1 MRFLRKTLLSSILT
15 GLFTLAFAQKAE
27 VLDNQS
33 IIAKSNLSRRHGNS
47 SKLLVWTDNTYGNA
61 VSEHLRSNST
71 PETTS
76 ELVPTANDDAAST
89 LEDNSVT
96 IDILSND
103 DSGLLP
109 INPLS
114 VDFDQSTLGYQTSIT
129 TAEGTFT
136 ADLTGQVTFVPVANY
151 NGLATVKYTVSDIL
165 LATSNEAEIVVTV
178 TSVNDLPV
186 AADDATTTNEDVS
199 TTLNVVANDTDVEG
213 PVDASTVD
221 LDVSTGGI
229 QNSITVTGGTFSVDN
244 SGVVTYTPALNFNG
258 TASTDY
264 TVNDAD
270 GGTSND
276 ATIKITVNPI
286 NDAPVA
292 VNDATSTNEDNS
304 VTLNVVSNDT
314 DVEGNGTINVSTVDL
329 DVSTPGIQNTFSSS
343 GTFSVS
349 SVGVVTYVPA
359 ANFNGSV
366 SISYTVNDNAGATSN
381 AATISI
387 TVNPVNDLPQANDDA
402 TVTDENV
409 AVTLNVVTNDTDV
422 EGPVNAASVDLDTG
436 VSGIQNTK
444 TTGQGT
450 FTVNGSGVVT
460 YTPLTNFV
468 GTATLQYTV
477 NDNSGA
483 TSNSATIS
491 ITVNFVNQAPVAHD
505 DAATT
510 NEDVAVTIN
519 VTAND
524 ENDGLFDLSSVD
536 LDPATAGIQSTRST
550 ADGNYSVNTST
561 GIVTYTPALNFNS
574 STSITYTVKDNL
586 GLVSNVATITITVTP
601 VNDPPVAVNDA
612 TSTTEDTP
620 VSLNVTTNDS
630 DIDGSINV
638 GSVDLD
644 VTVSGIQTSK
654 SVTLGSFSVNT
665 VGLVT
670 FTPVANQSGT
680 ATLNYT
686 VNDNNGATSNSAT
699 ITITIAAVNDP
710 PVANNDATST
720 NEDNAV
726 AIKVVSN
733 DTDSDGSIDN
743 NTVDLDVST
752 AGIQNTITNADGVY
766 SVNSGGVVTY
776 TPALNTNGTKTL
788 SYTVNDNDGATSN
801 PATITI
807 TVIPVNDAPV
817 INSQTPSPLVTNE
830 EQAITIDLTNLN
842 VTDPDDTYPTD
853 FTLIVSAGAG
863 YSVSGNII
871 TPNANFTGTLSVGV
885 RVNDGSLSSNLFSL
899 QIRVDPIN
907 DPPVITGQSS
917 LSVNEDTPITLQ
929 LSNLTVTDPDNT
941 YPTGFSLSVSAGS
954 NYTVSGATVTP
965 SLNFNGTLSV
975 PVTVNDGTNNSN
987 TFNVQITVNPVND
1000 TPVIT
1005 GQIPISISEVQPV
1018 TISLSQLVVFDPDN
1032 TYPTDFTLF
1041 VLSGSNYSVSGDVVT
1056 PAANFSGTLLVKV
1069 FVNDGNASSAIYNLQ
1084 IQVNSVNDPPVIT
1097 GQQSLSVNEDTPIT
1111 IQFANLTVS
1120 DPDNTYPTGFT
1131 LMIQSGSNY
1140 TFSGTT
1146 VTPAA
1151 NFNGVLSVS
1160 VKVNDGLSDSAP
1172 FNLQITVNPVNDAPV
1187 ITAQQ
1192 PLSTNE
1198 DTPLT
1203 IQFAN
1208 LLVTDPDN
1216 TYPTGFTLVVS
1227 SGTNYTVSGTTI
1239 TPSSNFSGTLTVPVH
1254 VNDAGS
1260 ASSNTFNLSVTV
1272 NPVNDAPVITGQVAL
1287 STQED
1292 TPITIKLSDLTVTDP
1307 DDTYPSGFTLAV
1319 SSGSN
1324 YTFSGTTITP
1334 ATDFNGTLSVPVTV
1348 NDGSANSASFNLQI
1362 TITPVNTAPKIT
1374 GQVALSTA
1382 EDQAITIQFANLTV
1396 VDPDDSYPTGFT
1408 MTLSPGAN
1416 YTVSGTTV
1424 TPASN
1429 FNGTLKVP
1437 VIVNDGISNSNS
1449 FNLQITVTP
1458 VNDAPVITG
1467 QAVLSV
1473 NEDTNITIQF
1483 ANLTVTDPDDS
1494 YPSGFSITLSTGSN
1508 YTVSGNVVTPALNF
1522 NGVLSI
1528 PVKVNDGAASSNTF
1542 NLQITVNPVNDAPT
1556 SNGLPTITLQE
1567 DNLAAQTA
1575 SLLNGFVD
1583 VEDPVSAF
1591 TYSIVSNTN
1600 AGFFQTLSIDQTK
1613 GDLLFSLKP
1622 NVFGTAKITIKM
1634 TDTGGLSVQDVITIN
1649 VNAVNDPPSFDL
1661 IADVVIFENASTQ
1674 TINVTNISSGPLES
1688 QSLLLTATS
1697 GNTDLI
1703 PQPSVTYNGT
1713 GATATISFK
1722 PVASQTGT
1730 AVITVKLVD
1739 TGLAEFTQ
1747 TFTIQVNS
1755 INDAP
1760 TLDPI
1765 ANVTVQED
1773 AGQQAVALTGI
1784 TAGPSENQVLTITA
1798 SSNNAALFE
1807 VLNVTYTS
1815 PQATGTLNLKSKA
1828 DAFGTATVTVTVTDD
1843 GPSTPAPNKNSVSR
1857 SFTFTVQPVN
1867 DPPVAVDDAT
1877 TTNEDTPV
1885 TINVVANDTDVDG
1898 TVNAASVDLDITVA
1912 GIQNTKTT
1920 TAGTFSVNSS
1930 GVVTYTPLANFN
1942 GSASLDYFVN
1952 DNTGA
1957 TSNNATITITVAPV
1971 NDPPTLDVIGNV
1983 TMLEDAIQLN
1993 ISLTGITAGPGES
2006 QVLSLSMTST
2016 NSALFDILDIVYT
2029 SPQTTATLRI
2039 KPKANAFGVA
2049 TATVTVTDDGGNTTS
2064 RGFTITVQSVNDLPT
2079 FVKGTVVKDT
2089 AIVGDLY
2096 TYFIDL
2102 NDVDDNVLSVS
2113 ATSIPSWL
2121 TIVNVALT
2129 PEQKIACNCTFRSKL
2144 SGTPPLTAPSSVSIT
2159 ILGKDPTGP
2168 AQSQQLNL
2176 LIDKRPVVSP
2186 IALTVNEDNGL
2197 SFTSQ
2202 NFTTSFTDADANT
2215 LSEVMITTLPKHGT
2229 VSIGGVPIT
2238 VNTTISLASIPSL
2251 LYLPSSNYNGKDTL
2265 YWNGSDGIAY
2275 SKTPALI
2282 SLVINPVND
2291 PPVLE
2296 MATGKLLYQ
2305 IGIGQIQVISLDSI
2319 SITDVDN
2326 DSLQSAEI
2334 GIRNEDFDVRYD
2346 LLADLLEFDN
2356 TANIKHEIDV
2366 DQRVITLTGKAP
2378 IADYVKAITSIQ
2390 YKYDNSVKPKIG
2402 LKRVYVV
2409 LSDGI
2414 ALSDTK
2420 DRQIELIY
2428 TFEDID
2434 IVTGFTPN
2442 NDQVNDVWEVI
2453 KSERKEDLKDS
2464 KLFVYDKRGVM
2475 VYQSVGFEQSW
2486 DGRYKGEILPSDSY
2500 FFTIDIVDSK
2510 LPSLK
2515 KSYKGTV
2522 TILH

>member
-1 MRFLRKTLLSSILT
+1 MRFLRKTLLSSILI
-15 GLFTLAFAQKAE
+15 GLFIQASAQKAE

-33 IIAKSNLSRRHGNS
+33 IIAKSALGSSHRSS
-47 SKLLVWTDNTYGNA
+47 SKLLAWNHNTYENT
-61 VSEHLRSNST
+61 VSEHLRRNYTSKT
-71 PETTS
+71 RPE
-76 ELVPTANDDAAST
+76 LAPTANDDAVTT

-96 IDILSND
+96 FAILSND
-103 DSGLLP
+103 DNGGILL
-109 INPLS
+109 NPLS
-114 VDFDQSTLGYQTSIT
+114 VDFDASTLGYQTTIT
-129 TAEGTFT
+129 TTEGTFT
-136 ADLTGQVTFVPVANY
+136 ADLSGKVTFVPVADF
-151 NGLATVKYTVSDIL
+151 NGTATTSYTVSDIL
-165 LATSNEAEIVVTV
+165 LQVSNAAQIVVTV

-186 AADDATTTNEDVS
+186 AVDDATTTNEDVS
-199 TTLNVVANDTDVEG
+199 TTLNVVANDTDIEG

-221 LDVSTGGI
+221 LDVSTAGI
-229 QNSITVTGGTFSVDN
+229 QNSFTVTGGTFTVDN
-244 SGVVTYTPALNFNG
+244 GGIVTYSPALNFNG
-258 TASTDY
+258 VASLDY

-270 GGTSND
+270 GGTSN
-276 ATIKITVNPI
+276 T
-286 NDAPVA
+286 
-292 VNDATSTNEDNS
+292 
-304 VTLNVVSNDT
+304 
-314 DVEGNGTINVSTVDL
+314 
-329 DVSTPGIQNTFSSS
+329 
-343 GTFSVS
+343 
-349 SVGVVTYVPA
+349 
-359 ANFNGSV
+359 
-366 SISYTVNDNAGATSN
+366 
-381 AATISI
+381 ATISI
-387 TVNPVNDLPQANDDA
+387 TVNAVNDVPVANDDA
-402 TVTDENV
+402 TSTDENV
-409 AVTLNVVTNDTDV
+409 VVTLNVVTNDTDV
-422 EGPVNAASVDLDTG
+422 DGTVNAASVDLDTG
-436 VSGIQNTK
+436 TSGIQNSK
-444 TTGQGT
+444 TTGQGKY
-450 FTVNGSGVVT
+450 TVDGSGVVT
-460 YTPLTNFV
+460 YTPALNFV
-468 GTATLQYTV
+468 GMATLSYTV
-477 NDNSGA
+477 NDNSGG

-491 ITVNFVNQAPVAHD
+491 ITVDFVNQAPVAHD

-510 NEDVAVTIN
+510 NEDVAVTID

-524 ENDGLFDLSSVD
+524 DNDGLFDLSSVD
-536 LDPATAGIQSTRST
+536 LDPSTAGIQSTLST
-550 ADGNYSVNTST
+550 ADGDYSVNTST
-561 GIVTYTPALNFNS
+561 GIVTYTPTTNFNGT
-574 STSITYTVKDNL
+574 TSITYTVKDNL
-586 GLVSNVATITITVTP
+586 GLGSNAANITITVTP

-612 TSTTEDTP
+612 ASTNENVT

-638 GSVDLD
+638 ATVDLD
-644 VTVSGIQTSK
+644 VSTSGIQTSK
-654 SVTLGSFSVNT
+654 SVTLGNFSVNSL
-665 VGLVT
+665 GLVT
-670 FTPVANQSGT
+670 FTPTANQSGT
-680 ATLNYT
+680 ATTSYT
-686 VNDNNGATSNSAT
+686 VNDNGGVTSNTAT
-699 ITITIAAVNDP
+699 ITITIAAVNHA

-726 AIKVVSN
+726 TIKVVSN

-743 NTVDLDVST
+743 STVDLDVST

-801 PATITI
+801 AATITI

-830 EQAITIDLTNLN
+830 EQAITITLTDLN

-853 FTLIVSAGAG
+853 FTLIVSTGTG
-863 YSVSGNII
+863 YTVSGNTI
-871 TPNANFTGTLSVGV
+871 TPNANVTGTLTVGV

-899 QIRVDPIN
+899 QVRVDPVN

-917 LSVNEDTPITLQ
+917 LSVNEDNSITLQ

-941 YPTGFSLSVSAGS
+941 YPTGFTLSVSAGS

-965 SLNFNGTLSV
+965 SSNYTGTLSV
-975 PVTVNDGTNNSN
+975 PVTVNDGTSNSN

-1018 TISLSQLVVFDPDN
+1018 TISLNQLVVFDPDN
-1032 TYPTDFTLF
+1032 TYPSDFTLF

-1056 PAANFSGTLLVKV
+1056 PVANFSGTLLVRV
-1069 FVNDGNASSAIYNLQ
+1069 FVSDGTASSAIYNLQ

-1097 GQQSLSVNEDTPIT
+1097 GQQALSVNEDTPIT

-1131 LMIQSGSNY
+1131 LTIQSGANY

-1151 NFNGVLSVS
+1151 NFNGTLSVS

-1172 FNLQITVNPVNDAPV
+1172 YNLQITVNPVNDPPV
-1187 ITAQQ
+1187 ITGQQ

-1203 IQFAN
+1203 IQLAN
-1208 LLVTDPDN
+1208 LVVTDPDN
-1216 TYPTGFTLVVS
+1216 TYPTGFTLVAS
-1227 SGTNYTVSGTTI
+1227 SGTNYTVSTGNII
-1239 TPSSNFSGTLTVPVH
+1239 TPAANFSGTLTVPVH
-1254 VNDAGS
+1254 VNDAAS

-1307 DDTYPSGFTLAV
+1307 DNTYPTGFSLSV
-1319 SSGSN
+1319 SSGAN

-1362 TITPVNTAPKIT
+1362 TVTPVNTAPKIT
-1374 GQVALSTA
+1374 GQVALSTP
-1382 EDQAITIQFANLTV
+1382 EDQAITIQFASLTV

-1408 MTLSPGAN
+1408 MTLSPGSN
-1416 YTVSGTTV
+1416 YSVSGTTV
-1424 TPASN
+1424 TPAAN
-1429 FNGTLKVP
+1429 FNGTLTVP
-1437 VIVNDGISNSNS
+1437 VVVNDGIANSPS
-1449 FNLQITVTP
+1449 FSLQITVTP
-1458 VNDAPVITG
+1458 VNDQPVITG

-1483 ANLTVTDPDDS
+1483 ANLTVTDPDNT
-1494 YPSGFSITLSTGSN
+1494 YPTGFSMTLSSGSN
-1508 YTVSGNVVTPALNF
+1508 YTVSGSVVTPASNF

-1528 PVKVNDGAASSNTF
+1528 PVKVNDGTATSNTF
-1542 NLQITVNPVNDAPT
+1542 NLQVTVNPVNDAPT
-1556 SNGLPTITLQE
+1556 SNGLPTVTLQE
-1567 DNLAAQTA
+1567 DNVAAQTT
-1575 SLLNGFVD
+1575 SLLNGFTD

-1591 TYSIVSNTN
+1591 TYTIVSNTN
-1600 AGFFQTLSIDQTK
+1600 AGFFQTLSIDQAK

-1634 TDTGGLSVQDVITIN
+1634 TDTGGLSVQDVVTIN
-1649 VNAVNDPPSFDL
+1649 VNAVNDPPSFDP
-1661 IADVVIFENASTQ
+1661 IPDVVIFENASTQ
-1674 TINVTNISSGPLES
+1674 TITVTNISAGPFET

-1703 PQPSVTYNGT
+1703 PQPTVTYNGT
-1713 GATATISFK
+1713 GTTATISFK

-1747 TFTIQVNS
+1747 TFNVQVNS

-1765 ANVTVQED
+1765 SNLTVLED
-1773 AGQQAVALTGI
+1773 AGSQTVPLTGI
-1784 TAGPSENQVLTITA
+1784 TAGPSETQVLTITV

-1807 VLNVTYTS
+1807 TFSVTYTS
-1815 PQATGTLNLKSKA
+1815 PQSTGTINLKSKA

-1843 GPSTPAPNKNSVSR
+1843 GPATPAPNKNSVSR

-1867 DPPVAVDDAT
+1867 DPPVAVDDAV

-1898 TVNAASVDLDITVA
+1898 TINAASVDLDVA
-1912 GIQNTKTT
+1912 TGGIQNTKTT

-1930 GVVTYTPLANFN
+1930 GIVTYTPLADFN
-1942 GSASLDYFVN
+1942 GSASLDYTVK
-1952 DNTGA
+1952 DNSGA
-1957 TSNNATITITVAPV
+1957 TSNSATIAITVNPV

-1983 TMLEDAIQLN
+1983 TMQEDAAQLN
-1993 ISLTGITAGPGES
+1993 VSLTGITAGSGES
-2006 QVLSLSMTST
+2006 QVLSLSLTST
-2016 NSALFDILDIVYT
+2016 NAAIFDILDIVYT
-2029 SPQTTATLRI
+2029 SPQNAATLRI
-2039 KPKANAFGVA
+2039 KPKANANG
-2049 TATVTVTDDGGNTTS
+2049 TANVTVTVTDDGTTS
-2064 RGFTITVQSVNDLPT
+2064 NTYSRSFTITVQPVNDPPT
-2079 FVKGTVVKDT
+2079 FVKGTLVQDT

-2102 NDVDDNVLSVS
+2102 NDVDDNVLSVT

-2121 TIVNVALT
+2121 TISNVSLT
-2129 PEQKIACNCTFRSKL
+2129 ADQKTACNCTWRSKL
-2144 SGTPPLTAPSSVSIT
+2144 SGTPPLTAPSSMSIN
-2159 ILGKDPTGP
+2159 ILGKDPSGP
-2168 AQSQQLNL
+2168 AQSQLLTL

-2186 IALTVNEDNGL
+2186 IALTTNEDNGL

-2202 NFTTSFTDADANT
+2202 NFTTSFTDADGNMLAEIV
-2215 LSEVMITTLPKHGT
+2215 LTTLPKHGT
-2229 VSIGGVPIT
+2229 VTLNGLPVK
-2238 VNTTISLASIPSL
+2238 VNDEIPAASIPSL
-2251 LYLPSSNYNGKDTL
+2251 VYLSSLNYNGKDTL
-2265 YWNGSDGIAY
+2265 MWNGSDGIAY

-2291 PPVLE
+2291 APVIVISK
-2296 MATGKLLYQ
+2296 GILLYQ
-2305 IGIGQIQVISLDSI
+2305 IGIGQLQIISNDSI

-2326 DSLQSAEI
+2326 DSIASAEI

-2346 LLADLLEFDN
+2346 LLADPLEFDN
-2356 TANIKHEIDV
+2356 TTNIKHEIDV

-2378 IADYVKAITSIQ
+2378 IADYVKAITAIK
-2390 YKYDNSVKPKIG
+2390 YKYDNSVKPKSDH
-2402 LKRVYVV
+2402 KRIYVV
-2409 LSDGI
+2409 LSDGD

-2420 DRQIELIY
+2420 DRQLDLIY

-2442 NDQVNDVWEVI
+2442 GDQVNDVWEVI
-2453 KSERKEDLKDS
+2453 KNERKDDLKDS
-2464 KLFVYDKRGVM
+2464 RLFVYDKRGVL

-2486 DGRYKGEILPSDSY
+2486 DGRYKGEVLPSD
-2500 FFTIDIVDSK
+2500 
-2510 LPSLK
+2510 
-2515 KSYKGTV
+2515 
-2522 TILH
+2522 